1 MPEVTLPDVVY
12 DESGTPFRLDSVQEE
27 ERCLPGDQAAG
38 DGVGERP
45 RQSHGG
51 IGGGSLEVRTG
62 KAGVHIVVVVVF
74 FVAGLDDDDLDVGG
88 GGSFSGSGVRG
99 TPGVR
104 RGGARTYDHKK
115 YDVDTGGSVVSGSTT
130 LLFDA
135 AVSDDAS
142 NLPFGTLPTERMT
155 SAAVEGGIC
164 TGGGIWR
171 SLMFESER

>member
-1 MPEVTLPDVVY
+1 M
-12 DESGTPFRLDSVQEE
+12 
-27 ERCLPGDQAAG
+27 
-38 DGVGERP
+38 
-45 RQSHGG
+45 
-51 IGGGSLEVRTG
+51 EVRTG
-62 KAGVHIVVVVVF
+62 KAGVHIVVIVVF

-142 NLPFGTLPTERMT
+142 NLPFGTLL
-155 SAAVEGGIC
+155 
-164 TGGGIWR
+164 GGGRKGYGTNDIGGGGGGNLHWR
-171 SLMFESER
+171 GDMEKFDV